1 MWNIWQLIFVTT
13 VLIYCN
19 QGIEDVTEHQISNS
33 TRGGFKSSETYT
45 VLHKVEVENWAWL
58 MKVYE
63 SKLQYG
69 TFSTCVTTDF

>member
-1 MWNIWQLIFVTT
+1 MSPNIKF
-13 VLIYCN
+13 
-19 QGIEDVTEHQISNS
+19 QILHEEALSQV
-33 TRGGFKSSETYT
+33 KHI
-45 VLHKVEVENWAWL
+45 LHKVEVENWAWL